1 MPPTLRSVALIAVTS
16 GSSFLTHVG
25 LALSVGLA
33 LRCGPGLAE
42 SGPPP
47 APALADSGS
56 AQRAFRTLRERWHA
70 AAPEEQT
77 RLIAEFREFLATYPE
92 DDQVRLARVYLAWL
106 LVNKGALPEAREL
119 IEVTRRGPPGAA
131 ADFAQ
136 VVEAALLTA
145 HKQPHE
151 ALKLLRPLQGK
162 VIDPVEAF
170 YATQQLVRSAMAA
183 NLYAEALSRVV
194 DWSLQA
200 NPTQRAGV
208 RTEAKQMVSH
218 VPRRYL
224 EKALET
230 ERPNPNESSMLR
242 AAEQQWFYDT
252 LTAQLGVIAVA
263 QSDRELARRVLA
275 ESPALETDSEEPSTL
290 LRLAT
295 GVSESAAVVER
306 TVGFVINA
314 RTAVARRRSNQVVAS
329 LTQSLELQA
338 AKGGHDVAP
347 ADKAEHAKLDVLVTD
362 DAGDLEQGLAEL
374 AARGAP
380 LLLTGMTEDD
390 ATAAARFAARE
401 RIPVVL
407 FLPPRVITNYA
418 FVLGVGDTAQ
428 ERLAG
433 DGIDPDAALV
443 TELECEVAAEST
455 FATGFPMAKWAS
467 EGRKS
472 MYLLGDAACSKRA
485 LQQVRS
491 SKFRPDFWFGLE
503 SAHLWPGESV
513 AGFHTL
519 KAGYF
524 PFAAGS
530 LAQATALAARL
541 GHQPTWFETLGR
553 DAAVLLEYVFDGLP
567 RVQLQDDDEVASYHA
582 RVLQRLRA
590 FESRDLW
597 SSADARFD
605 DNMHLERTLDWQ

>member
-1 MPPTLRSVALIAVTS
+1 MTS
-16 GSSFLTHVG
+16 GNSFLTYVG
-25 LALSVGLA
+25 LALSVGVA
-33 LRCGPGLAE
+33 LRCGAGLE
-42 SGPPP
+42 ENGPPP

-56 AQRAFRTLRERWHA
+56 AQRAFRTLRERWHT

-77 RLIAEFREFLATYPE
+77 RLVAEFREFLATYPE

-106 LVNKGALPEAREL
+106 LVNTRALPEAREL
-119 IEVTRRGPPGAA
+119 IELTRRGPPGAA

-162 VIDPVEAF
+162 LIDPVEAF

-183 NLYAEALSRVV
+183 NLYAEALSHVV

-200 NPTQRAGV
+200 NPTQRPAV
-208 RTEAKQMVSH
+208 RTEAKQMVSR

-230 ERPNPNESSMLR
+230 ERPNPNESSVLH

-252 LTAQLGVIAVA
+252 LTAQLGVIAVT

-306 TVGFVINA
+306 TVGFVINS
-314 RTAVARRRSNQVVAS
+314 RTAVGRRRSNQVVAS
-329 LTQSLELQA
+329 LTQSLELLA
-338 AKGGHDVAP
+338 AAADARGDATPGGKKQP
-347 ADKAEHAKLDVLVTD
+347 SKLDVVVTD
-362 DAGDLEQGLAEL
+362 DASELEQGLAEL

-407 FLPPRVITNYA
+407 FSPPRVITNYA
-418 FVLGVGDTAQ
+418 FVIGVGDTAQ

-455 FATGFPMAKWAS
+455 SATGFPMAKWAS

-485 LQQVRS
+485 LQQVRT
-491 SKFRPDFWFGLE
+491 SKFHPDFWFGLE

-530 LAQATALAARL
+530 LAQATALATRL

-582 RVLQRLRA
+582 RVLQRLRG
-590 FESRDLW
+590 FDSRDLW
-597 SSADARFD
+597 SSSRARFD
-605 DNMHLERTLDWQ
+605 ANMHLERTLDWQ

>member
-1 MPPTLRSVALIAVTS
+1 MTS
-16 GSSFLTHVG
+16 GNSFLTYVG
-25 LALSVGLA
+25 LALSVGVA
-33 LRCGPGLAE
+33 LRCGAGLE
-42 SGPPP
+42 ENGPPP

-56 AQRAFRTLRERWHA
+56 AQRAFRTLRERWHT

-77 RLIAEFREFLATYPE
+77 RLVAEFREFLATYPE

-106 LVNKGALPEAREL
+106 LVNTRALPEAREL

-162 VIDPVEAF
+162 LIDPVEAF

-183 NLYAEALSRVV
+183 NLYAEALSHVV

-200 NPTQRAGV
+200 NPAQRPAV
-208 RTEAKQMVSH
+208 RAAAKQMVSH

-230 ERPNPNESSMLR
+230 ERPNPNESSVLH

-252 LTAQLGVIAVA
+252 LTAQLGVIAVT

-306 TVGFVINA
+306 TVGFVINS
-314 RTAVARRRSNQVVAS
+314 RTAVGRRRSNQVVAS
-329 LTQSLELQA
+329 LTQSLELLA
-338 AKGGHDVAP
+338 AA
-347 ADKAEHAKLDVLVTD
+347 ADARGDATPSGKNQPSKLDVVVTD
-362 DAGDLEQGLAEL
+362 DASELEQGLAEL

-407 FLPPRVITNYA
+407 FSPPRVITNYA
-418 FVLGVGDTAQ
+418 FVIGVGDTAQ

-455 FATGFPMAKWAS
+455 SATGFPMAKWAS

-485 LQQVRS
+485 LQQVRT
-491 SKFRPDFWFGLE
+491 SKFHPDFWFGLE

-530 LAQATALAARL
+530 LAQATALATRL

-582 RVLQRLRA
+582 RVLQRLRG
-590 FESRDLW
+590 FDSRDLW
-597 SSADARFD
+597 SSSRARFD
-605 DNMHLERTLDWQ
+605 TNMHLERTLDWQ